1 MKKVRLTHML
11 SQSSKND
18 QKKDI
23 RPIKI
28 IRHKQNTQ
36 LKELFFSLTE
46 INFRRPAA
54 GLGTLPIYLLESNLK
69 PRLTL
74 LRF

>member
-46 INFRRPAA
+46 INFRTISPHFQE
-54 GLGTLPIYLLESNLK
+54 TLN
-69 PRLTL
+69 
-74 LRF
+74 

>member
-1 MKKVRLTHML
+1 MILYHSLGLNKLWALNSTCEKRLTHML

-28 IRHKQNTQ
+28 IRHKQNT
-36 LKELFFSLTE
+36 
-46 INFRRPAA
+46 
-54 GLGTLPIYLLESNLK
+54 
-69 PRLTL
+69 
-74 LRF
+74 